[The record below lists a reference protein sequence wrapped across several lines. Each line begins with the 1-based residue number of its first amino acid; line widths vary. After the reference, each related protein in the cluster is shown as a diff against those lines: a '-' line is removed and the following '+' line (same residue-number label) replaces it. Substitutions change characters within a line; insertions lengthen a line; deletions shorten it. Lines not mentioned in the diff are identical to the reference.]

1 MQHQQVIENFINKQ
15 TDGRG
20 TYLKADADTLHA
32 KFPENYRPYGWYN
45 SQLAGTNT
53 LLAVRLEDGG
63 LLVNGAGL
71 PWWMGGY
78 QMQVIRALEQSSN
91 RFSVIPFHSVVAAW
105 TGGATR
111 EWNEAP
117 IPIADLKQKV
127 EIVVPSTGERWREVV
142 EKDKQ
147 GHPHTRRVHTLGDTV
162 VRVRDRYYLLAV
174 DPTGVGSGMF
184 FLAEL
189 HTKHPPQSLAAD
201 AFNSLK
207 PDSVRK
213 AEAEDRDV
221 KRQGESFAIPTK
233 RLTSELMRDV
243 ERGVADYRQRHV
255 LGKDGHHEIEEAVIY
270 RAGAQKGEVYARGV
284 FRHTKGEHYDLDLG
298 TIRWHLVV
306 HNNQGAGYTLT
317 GSAAQFD

>member
-1 MQHQQVIENFINKQ
+1 MKHEHVIENFINKQ
-15 TDGRG
+15 TEGRG

-32 KFPENYRPYGWYN
+32 RFPENYRPYGWYN

-78 QMQVIRALEQSSN
+78 QMQVIRALEQSRN

-111 EWNEAP
+111 EWDQAP

-127 EIVVPSTGERWREVV
+127 GIVVPSGREQWREVV

-147 GHPHTRRVHTLGDTV
+147 GRPHTRRVHTLGDTV
-162 VRVRDRYYLLAV
+162 VRVRDHYYLSAV
-174 DPTGVGSGMF
+174 DPTGVGRGMY

-189 HTKHPPQSLAAD
+189 HTDHAPQSLAD
-201 AFNSLK
+201 AFDSLK
-207 PDSVRK
+207 PDAVRK
-213 AEAEDRDV
+213 AEAEGRDV
-221 KRQGESFAIPTK
+221 KRQGEWFAIPTK

-243 ERGVADYRQRHV
+243 ERDAAIYRQHHV
-255 LGKDGHHEIEEAVIY
+255 LGRDGHHEIEEAVIY
-270 RAGAQKGEVYARGV
+270 RAGDRKGEVYARGV
-284 FRHTKGEHYDLDLG
+284 FRHTEGEHHNLDLG
-298 TIRWHLVV
+298 TIRWHQVV
-306 HNNQGAGYTLT
+306 HNNQGASYTLT
-317 GSAAQFD
+317 GSTAQFD

>member
-15 TDGRG
+15 TEGRG

-32 KFPENYRPYGWYN
+32 EFPENYRPYGQYN
-45 SQLAGTNT
+45 SQHAGSHS

-78 QMQVIRALEQSSN
+78 QMQVIQALEQSQN
-91 RFSVIPFHSVVAAW
+91 RFSVIPFHSVAAAY
-105 TGGATR
+105 TDGKVR
-111 EWNEAP
+111 EWDQAP

-127 EIVVPSTGERWREVV
+127 EIVVPSGGEEWREVV

-147 GHPHTRRVHTLGDTV
+147 GRPQTRRVHTLGDTV
-162 VRVRDRYYLLAV
+162 VRVRDRYYLSAV
-174 DPTGVGSGMF
+174 DPTGVGRGMY

-189 HTKHPPQSLAAD
+189 HTERPPQSLAD

-207 PDSVRK
+207 PDAVRR
-213 AEAEDRDV
+213 AEAENRDV
-221 KRQGESFAIPTK
+221 KRQGEWFAIPTK
-233 RLTSELMRDV
+233 RLTSELMHDV
-243 ERGVADYRQRHV
+243 ERGVAVYRQRHV
-255 LGKDGHHEIEEAVIY
+255 LGRDGHHEIEEAVIY

-306 HNNQGAGYTLT
+306 HNNQGASYTLT